1 MAFPQYISDT
11 LDSNPAPQPIYFT
24 SIAEIEQELSAKGY
38 NLHTDDLRFTDP
50 NYDSSNVTDVT
61 ETNYLA
67 TLLQRATSHVLS
79 YLSPRY
85 NAANLQKIPR
95 IREIATYWACY
106 KLTGRRGN
114 QPLYEDEFN
123 EGQDDLEEFRD
134 GTKYLPAPSNG
145 RRAYVHSGIVD
156 LRFTR
161 QPWRTIPQASTAIQ
175 SGQNVTLYSPFWWL

>member
-1 MAFPQYISDT
+1 MAFPQYTSDT
-11 LDSNPAPQPIYFT
+11 YNNDPVPLPVYFT
-24 SIAEIEQELSAKGY
+24 TIAEIEQELSAKGY
-38 NLHTDDLRFTDP
+38 NLHTDDLRYTDP
-50 NYDSSNVTDVT
+50 NYDSSNAGDVS
-61 ETNYLA
+61 EDNYLL
-67 TLLQRATSHVLS
+67 TLRQRATSHVLS
-79 YLSPRY
+79 YLAPRY
-85 NAANLQKIPR
+85 TAVNLSLIPR

-114 QPLYEDEFN
+114 EQLYEEEYL
-123 EGQDDLEEFRD
+123 EGQEDLEEFRD